1 MLTQLTLH
9 AQVSTAAW
17 HEEPRPRGLI
27 PHLESWHLPSN
38 FVFWEYSSFHA
49 VFHQTHSFLFVPLSM
64 RSDMTVSV
72 TVSFFSSHSINVSK
86 MYGEHQPI
94 SPAAGVSA
102 SEVKGM

>member
-9 AQVSTAAW
+9 AQVSMAAW

-49 VFHQTHSFLFVPLSM
+49 VFHQTHSFLFVPSSM

-72 TVSFFSSHSINVSK
+72 TVSFFSSHSLMCLKCTVNT
-86 MYGEHQPI
+86 
-94 SPAAGVSA
+94 SPSVQQQAFQLQ
-102 SEVKGM
+102 K